1 MTTSYTFF
9 ADLATEAPIPAR
21 GILSQTLSND
31 GDIEF
36 LLFAFAAG
44 EQLSEHT
51 SARPAIIH
59 ILGVEGE
66 LAVGGDAYPA
76 RPGTW
81 LRMAPDVKHSLVA
94 KTPLQMALSLLPRE
108 RAGHDPAIVWEYKS
122 PSQPHERRHTVV
134 SRPH

>member
-1 MTTSYTFF
+1 MTTPYTFF

-21 GILSQTLSND
+21 GILSQTLSNE

-51 SARPAIIH
+51 SARPAIIY
-59 ILGVEGE
+59 ILEGEGE
-66 LAVGGDAYPA
+66 LTVGVNTYPA

-81 LRMAPDVKHSLVA
+81 LRMAPEIKHSLVA
-94 KTPLQMALSLLPRE
+94 RTPMQMALYLHPR
-108 RAGHDPAIVWEYKS
+108 
-122 PSQPHERRHTVV
+122 
-134 SRPH
+134 

>member
-1 MTTSYTFF
+1 MPAPYTFF
-9 ADLATEAPIPAR
+9 ADLAGEAPIPAR
-21 GILSQTLSND
+21 GILSQTLSNE

-59 ILGVEGE
+59 ILHGEGE
-66 LAVGGDAYPA
+66 LTVDGDTHPA

-81 LRMAPDVKHSLVA
+81 LRMAPEVKHSLA
-94 KTPLQMALSLLPRE
+94 ARTPMQMALYLLPR
-108 RAGHDPAIVWEYKS
+108 
-122 PSQPHERRHTVV
+122 
-134 SRPH
+134 